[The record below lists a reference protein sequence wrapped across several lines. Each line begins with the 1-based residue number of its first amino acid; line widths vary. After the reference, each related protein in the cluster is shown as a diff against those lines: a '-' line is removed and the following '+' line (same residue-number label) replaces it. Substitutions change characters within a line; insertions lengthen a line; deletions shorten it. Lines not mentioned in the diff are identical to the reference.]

1 MLLQDPHASRRSRMI
16 SYHNLAWSLVD
27 ADPTQCDASWANPI
41 QRAIWLKALRADG
54 NFYEATDLT
63 PDLAKW
69 KYFCNLVA
77 ILQALLDKDQD
88 TDGVHP
94 DDFERV
100 ARVHEKALSL
110 GRPTSFNMIY
120 EMQQYASSLAFNQ
133 TQEAKVFVDP
143 DFKWITIGVETM
155 HLDKLREGIQHLAQ
169 DMKSRYRALTQ
180 SNNVMTKMPDQVK
193 DDLTNT
199 TRGYSFISEN
209 PFFEKRHSLLLF
221 LVEQYNLAMVDNAG
235 RIAWNIPA
243 VKELLRRTLR
253 IWEPAYHLLY
263 ITTHISSRGTQF
275 IDHQI
280 SNADRHRNLFMQ
292 GAEMFLLTGYSKK
305 TSITD
310 RDSCTPGFVPKDI
323 AFWILEFL
331 GGGLRTAEAIL
342 AGIVYGKDA
351 EHLYRTYLCV
361 GDGKRISPA
370 RFSAN
375 VQHMNYEYFEC
386 RWGLRDF
393 RQGTI
398 TMGREFISPNE
409 SYAEADSILA
419 ESADHSTNTDHAHY
433 GIVHG
438 SVPRLSN
445 NTIIQQ
451 RWVSNEWHIFL
462 GLGSSPPQ
470 QPVRLRRAEIA
481 RATRG
486 VDFESISDQVVKT
499 MTGVLT
505 SFFNDDIKTLIQHAV
520 SASLQEHQKSNDP
533 TGLSLSSGWAPP
545 AMDLEF
551 NTSDLFFQDGT
562 GNATAAKSPRSEL
575 GRLLS
580 DSPLPPSSAA
590 AVSHLISPD
599 LLLPD
604 PGPSPDIVPTSDQ
617 EEMFTV
623 RKSKGTAGAYDVGQP
638 PPATPAPMA
647 NASLPSDLGELPA
660 VRAWKGKARAI
671 DADQSSPT
679 TATAKWK
686 ATAHAFDQ
694 PPSFTTV
701 MNSSKGRS
709 RAQAIEH
716 PPPFTLAGKHG
727 PSRTVVNASKAKAR
741 DESIK
746 QPHSTASA
754 LSSSPAVATAV
765 HAFDRPPS
773 FASIID
779 PSTGKAKVQAVESL
793 FTPTGKPGPSRTI
806 AYASKGKARDVSIT
820 QAHSSVLSLSSSP
833 AVAPMAYRKHHRP
846 QHISEPDDDDEEAP
860 RKLKRLRRP
869 STAAPDVQM
878 ETISLTSDDDLS
890 SFIVPDSGLSSSPP
904 PVVQEMRNSIR
915 GAIRQI
921 MKDPTAAEKSRDQM
935 DALVA
940 IMTETHDLVI
950 TMKTGGGKS
959 MLWMVPPVLDE
970 AEKCIVVCP
979 FVALLQE
986 QYMKTAATGLR
997 CHDYT
1002 ARKDVP
1008 ENVQVLFVQV
1018 ENCSSQAFASLL
1030 VSPLGK
1036 KFTRFYVD
1044 EFHDVLNCHPDR
1056 ASKWLTLARQFSA
1069 ASVQMILMSGTIP
1082 PHRVG
1087 SYVKPFGILLHDI
1100 NEVRFATNRPEIG
1113 MHVARVEPIAA
1124 RESLHHL
1131 VHTLSLLLGDED
1143 RMLVF
1148 FSSTAETE
1156 EFGRKARCAMY
1167 HSELWQPGNTKAYN
1181 LDLWDRGES
1190 KVMAC
1195 TTAFAQGMDR
1205 SNVRYV
1211 VIFRPAYGLIV
1222 NNQMM
1227 GRAGRDGRES
1237 HVFYVTDKHGKSLPS
1252 KAKHASDH
1260 CLAELDD
1267 VMFGTECRRYTNG
1280 LCMDGEQLALRCTDP
1295 PRGVPCD
1302 ICAPNSA
1309 MQLLIRKALDNPF
1322 RELDAPVQTS
1332 SAAVGSGSA
1341 SQDGPSAAQP
1351 MPPAFVQVGSSL
1363 QMPTDVSP
1371 STQNSD
1377 SLYDL

>member
-1 MLLQDPHASRRSRMI
+1 MSKYCEFPDCEGGPYTNEEARKHKWRYHSFPASFIIGGREYIVAQSDTHYACPLPGCDKELRKRDDMQKHVIADHNGGVSIKVFDTRDTREHRRTAANDRLVLTRAVLCSAMDQDRDVSAQALVPGTPSPQGIIPTVDDGSPVDSDTVKLLPSVDYLKSNEALDALGVPSTAVQQAFLAFCSEAEIYEKPECVKLPSAGGPPIQLISPPTAGYACVMSTDCTYSVKDLPTMQRHCREKHKTEPLANVRHRACLVQRIFTGVRGSYFEISNDLLPGARPQLKDRLKETFLPGLDAPLVVPADTERERTPLVRCMAWDTFMTETRMNPAQRRAAQEIKKQHADKEHDGILTRLAETVDDHFHKAATILDGHPQKLSLSKILVHGKNIPRETRVISPPLGIIFADPPSDPHASRRSRMI

-292 GAEMFLLTGYSKK
+292 GAEMFLLTGY
-305 TSITD
+305 
-310 RDSCTPGFVPKDI
+310 R
-323 AFWILEFL
+323 
-331 GGGLRTAEAIL
+331 
-342 AGIVYGKDA
+342 IVYGKDA

-409 SYAEADSILA
+409 SKDGCR
-419 ESADHSTNTDHAHY
+419 TNGT
-433 GIVHG
+433 
-438 SVPRLSN
+438 SS
-445 NTIIQQ
+445 
-451 RWVSNEWHIFL
+451 S

-551 NTSDLFFQDGT
+551 NTSDLFFQDGD
-562 GNATAAKSPRSEL
+562 
-575 GRLLS
+575 RLS
-580 DSPLPPSSAA
+580 LPPSSAA
-590 AVSHLISPD
+590 RR
-599 LLLPD
+599 LPFEYHRTYYCRT
-604 PGPSPDIVPTSDQ
+604 PAPSPDIVPTSDQ
-617 EEMFTV
+617 EENV
-623 RKSKGTAGAYDVGQP
+623 SRSGNRRGQLEPYDVGQP

-660 VRAWKGKARAI
+660 
-671 DADQSSPT
+671 SSPT

-869 STAAPDVQM
+869 APQ
-878 ETISLTSDDDLS
+878 
-890 SFIVPDSGLSSSPP
+890 
-904 PVVQEMRNSIR
+904 
-915 GAIRQI
+915 
-921 MKDPTAAEKSRDQM
+921 
-935 DALVA
+935 
-940 IMTETHDLVI
+940 
-950 TMKTGGGKS
+950 
-959 MLWMVPPVLDE
+959 
-970 AEKCIVVCP
+970 
-979 FVALLQE
+979 LQ
-986 QYMKTAATGLR
+986 T
-997 CHDYT
+997 
-1002 ARKDVP
+1002 
-1008 ENVQVLFVQV
+1008 
-1018 ENCSSQAFASLL
+1018 
-1030 VSPLGK
+1030 
-1036 KFTRFYVD
+1036 
-1044 EFHDVLNCHPDR
+1044 
-1056 ASKWLTLARQFSA
+1056 
-1069 ASVQMILMSGTIP
+1069 
-1082 PHRVG
+1082 
-1087 SYVKPFGILLHDI
+1087 
-1100 NEVRFATNRPEIG
+1100 
-1113 MHVARVEPIAA
+1113 
-1124 RESLHHL
+1124 
-1131 VHTLSLLLGDED
+1131 
-1143 RMLVF
+1143 
-1148 FSSTAETE
+1148 
-1156 EFGRKARCAMY
+1156 
-1167 HSELWQPGNTKAYN
+1167 
-1181 LDLWDRGES
+1181 
-1190 KVMAC
+1190 
-1195 TTAFAQGMDR
+1195 
-1205 SNVRYV
+1205 
-1211 VIFRPAYGLIV
+1211 FRW
-1222 NNQMM
+1222 
-1227 GRAGRDGRES
+1227 R
-1237 HVFYVTDKHGKSLPS
+1237 
-1252 KAKHASDH
+1252 
-1260 CLAELDD
+1260 
-1267 VMFGTECRRYTNG
+1267 
-1280 LCMDGEQLALRCTDP
+1280 
-1295 PRGVPCD
+1295 
-1302 ICAPNSA
+1302 
-1309 MQLLIRKALDNPF
+1309 
-1322 RELDAPVQTS
+1322 
-1332 SAAVGSGSA
+1332 
-1341 SQDGPSAAQP
+1341 PSANQR
-1351 MPPAFVQVGSSL
+1351 
-1363 QMPTDVSP
+1363 
-1371 STQNSD
+1371 
-1377 SLYDL
+1377 